1 MRKRRADEDVDMSKF
16 EWGKGDK
23 VKGEERKVDNRGN
36 RPAAAVAAE
45 EEPKKKAPKMK
56 LETSGLLREEAR
68 KDEAGVELVYSQCSD
83 SAMPTA
89 KWALYPFKGSEALEA
104 IPLHRQEWYLFGKDR
119 EVAHVP
125 TDHLTCSRQHA
136 VIQFRR
142 VTRRNEFGD
151 ERVSVVPYLMDL
163 KSSNGTFLN
172 KERID
177 SLRYYELRHQ
187 DVLSFASS
195 TREYVLLNTDV
206 AQ

>member
-1 MRKRRADEDVDMSKF
+1 MRKRRAEEDVDVSKY
-16 EWGKGDK
+16 EWGKSDK
-23 VKGEERKVDNRGN
+23 PKEERKVGDDGGDRK
-36 RPAAAVAAE
+36 PPPSASAD
-45 EEPKKKAPKMK
+45 EPKKKAPKMK
-56 LETSGLLREEAR
+56 LETSGLLREEAL
-68 KDEAGVELVYSQCSD
+68 KDEAGVARVYSQSPD

-89 KWALYPFKGSEALEA
+89 KWALYPFKGGEALEA

-151 ERVSVVPYLMDL
+151 ERVAVVPYLMDL

-187 DVLSFASS
+187 DVISFASS
-195 TREYVLLNTDV
+195 TREYVLLNTDL
-206 AQ
+206 A

>member
-1 MRKRRADEDVDMSKF
+1 MRKRRAEEEVDASKF
-16 EWGKGDK
+16 EWGKGK
-23 VKGEERKVDNRGN
+23 SEERKVDDRSD
-36 RPAAAVAAE
+36 RRKPAPEAA

-56 LETSGLLREEAR
+56 LETSGLLREEAL
-68 KDEAGVELVYSQCSD
+68 KGEAGVARVYVQSPD

-89 KWALYPFKGSEALEA
+89 KWALYPFKGSEALEV

-172 KERID
+172 KERIEA
-177 SLRYYELRHQ
+177 LRYYELRHQ

-195 TREYVLLNTDV
+195 TREYVLLNTDL
-206 AQ
+206 AK